1 MKHLIMGTAGHID
14 HGKTSLVKALSGFD
28 CDTHPEEKQRGI
40 TIHLG
45 FTHVRLNEELDIG
58 IVDVPGHKA
67 FVNTMISG
75 VSGID
80 FVILIIAADS
90 GIMPQTREHL
100 QIMQMLNIQKGL
112 IVINKIDLADQ
123 EMTDLL
129 DEELI
134 DFTADTFLENCP
146 IIKTS
151 AKTGFGI
158 EELKSAIISLTTD
171 IQSKSEKGIFRQYID
186 RIFQVKGFGTVV
198 TGTVL
203 SGLLKSNDRLFIL
216 PDKKE
221 LKIKRLERYAQEV
234 DLIQAG
240 DRASINLAGI
250 DSTSLQKGM
259 LLSSRVY
266 ESTNRID
273 VRLQLFDQVKE
284 LPLWSHVLFI
294 SGTNEVPAKIH
305 LIDKNTLKPSESAY
319 AQIHLSKPLPLVY
332 QDTFI
337 IRNSSSDIS
346 LGGGRII
353 DAQPLHHRR
362 RTEKLKSWLKIL
374 AEGDLTH
381 TVLLNAQK
389 YIYPVS
395 LSEIAEKLA
404 LDYKTLLSLELVPSN
419 DNQLKLIIKDEP
431 YFWLKHQLDRYKSR
445 FQRHLQT
452 WHKSNPFDKMGKT
465 IEELLAVF
473 HEYPTEYKTTAAMWV
488 IKSLTELDLI
498 EKRDNTYALK
508 SHKVA
513 FTSETNKALQWTE
526 TFIRHC
532 NMQTPL
538 WSEMSRK
545 AKYQNIN
552 EKVLKQL
559 LTYLVRK
566 KKAYYIEESYI
577 YYKVVDENRLKLLQY
592 LNEHPEGITV
602 SIYRDLIN
610 GNRKIC
616 LLLLAIFDIEGIVR
630 RDGDYRF
637 ITEKGK
643 QILEN
648 G

>member
-129 DEELI
+129 EEELI

-186 RIFQVKGFGTVV
+186 RIFQVKGFGTVI

-203 SGLLKSNDRLFIL
+203 SGLLRSNDRLFIL

-305 LIDKNTLKPSESAY
+305 LI
-319 AQIHLSKPLPLVY
+319 
-332 QDTFI
+332 
-337 IRNSSSDIS
+337 
-346 LGGGRII
+346 
-353 DAQPLHHRR
+353 
-362 RTEKLKSWLKIL
+362 
-374 AEGDLTH
+374 
-381 TVLLNAQK
+381 
-389 YIYPVS
+389 
-395 LSEIAEKLA
+395 
-404 LDYKTLLSLELVPSN
+404 
-419 DNQLKLIIKDEP
+419 
-431 YFWLKHQLDRYKSR
+431 
-445 FQRHLQT
+445 
-452 WHKSNPFDKMGKT
+452 
-465 IEELLAVF
+465 
-473 HEYPTEYKTTAAMWV
+473 
-488 IKSLTELDLI
+488 
-498 EKRDNTYALK
+498 
-508 SHKVA
+508 
-513 FTSETNKALQWTE
+513 
-526 TFIRHC
+526 
-532 NMQTPL
+532 
-538 WSEMSRK
+538 
-545 AKYQNIN
+545 
-552 EKVLKQL
+552 
-559 LTYLVRK
+559 
-566 KKAYYIEESYI
+566 
-577 YYKVVDENRLKLLQY
+577 
-592 LNEHPEGITV
+592 
-602 SIYRDLIN
+602 
-610 GNRKIC
+610 
-616 LLLLAIFDIEGIVR
+616 
-630 RDGDYRF
+630 
-637 ITEKGK
+637 
-643 QILEN
+643 
-648 G
+648 